1 MLVNFYINSTVNG
14 TLFSDN
20 GCCKIPIRVYMN
32 SLLNANPTLSKL
44 LVKVEIRP
52 TVLLDAT
59 PNPYHN
65 F

>member
-1 MLVNFYINSTVNG
+1 MDVARYPSG
-14 TLFSDN
+14 
-20 GCCKIPIRVYMN
+20 VYMN

-44 LVKVEIRP
+44 LVRVEIRP

>member
-1 MLVNFYINSTVNG
+1 ME

-20 GCCKIPIRVYMN
+20 GNVARYISRVYMN

-44 LVKVEIRP
+44 LVVDKIP

-59 PNPYHN
+59 PNPYPQLLVTQ
-65 F
+65 